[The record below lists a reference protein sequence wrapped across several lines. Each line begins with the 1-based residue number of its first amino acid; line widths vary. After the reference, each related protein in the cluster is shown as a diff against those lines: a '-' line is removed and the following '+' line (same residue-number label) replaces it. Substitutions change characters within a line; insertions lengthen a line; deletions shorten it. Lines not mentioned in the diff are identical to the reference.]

1 MKTFVVGALFLLSLI
16 CMVEAAPSMSCVG
29 LCEVAKNDCVD
40 APCDDPNEIPC
51 SVCYA
56 VNDDCKDECNGKK

>member
-1 MKTFVVGALFLLSLI
+1 MKTFVVGALLLLSLI

-40 APCDDPNEIPC
+40 APCDDAGKIPC
-51 SVCYA
+51 SECYA
-56 VNDDCKDECNGKK
+56 INVDCKKKCKEKK